1 MKNLLTN
8 YKLIVYKISE
18 IIEDR
23 GKTNK
28 HMHLTYYYTVHKE
41 IHDQQNNVAND

>member
-18 IIEDR
+18 IREDG
-23 GKTNK
+23 GKINK
-28 HMHLTYYYTVHKE
+28 HMHLSYYYAVHKG
-41 IHDQQNNVAND
+41 IYVQQNNVANG